1 MTRSAGLVEHL
12 RNLGPHD
19 HVCWSFD
26 DPSEF
31 RRRAG
36 EFLSDGLASGRRVYY
51 VRPGDPRDLE
61 NDLRDVPNWREALR
75 TGAAQVVPLDTR
87 HPPGAVVDPAEQVRS
102 YASATE
108 KAIADGFAGLRV
120 AAEVTTLARSAEQ
133 LDAVARHEFSVDRFM
148 ARRPFSAMCAYNR
161 EILGEQA
168 VAQLACMHPVSNVA
182 VAGFRLHATA
192 DPDAHL
198 ALAGELDLAAW
209 ELFDRAACR
218 LGRLG
223 LPPAAEELIVDGAGL
238 RFIDHRSLLRLAEL
252 AGAHGTALV
261 LRTRCPAATRLATI
275 LDLENV
281 RVEQT

>member
-26 DPSEF
+26 DSLEF

-75 TGAAQVVPLDTR
+75 TGAAQVVPLETR

-133 LDAVARHEFSVDRFM
+133 LDTVARHEFSVDRFM

-182 VAGFRLHATA
+182 ATGFRLHAPA
-192 DPDAHL
+192 DPGAHL
-198 ALAGELDLAAW
+198 ALAGELDLATR
-209 ELFDRAACR
+209 ELFDRAVCR
-218 LGRLG
+218 LR
-223 LPPAAEELIVDGAGL
+223 LPPATGELIVDGAGL

-252 AGAHGTALV
+252 ARAHGTALV